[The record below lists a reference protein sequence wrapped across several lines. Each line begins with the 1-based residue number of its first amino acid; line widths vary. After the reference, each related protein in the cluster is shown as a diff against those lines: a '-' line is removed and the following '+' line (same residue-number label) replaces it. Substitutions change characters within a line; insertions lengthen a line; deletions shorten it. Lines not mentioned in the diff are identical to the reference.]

1 MISADTLNH
10 IVELKKR
17 LVSSVFVFSIAFLG
31 VFLFCRPL
39 FDHLTQPILKFL
51 PSSYQLVSTQ
61 ITTPFT
67 VLMKFSVFIALITV
81 IPYILFQLWTF
92 IAPGLYKHEKKV
104 FFPLLLLST
113 ALFYTGGLFA
123 FFVVCPLALNFFYHF
138 APSDIKVMT
147 DLGAYFGFVSNLML
161 IFAFSFQI
169 PIIIFSLLYF
179 KLISIE
185 QYVQK
190 RPYIIVG
197 CFVIGMLLTPPDV
210 VSQVLLAIPLLI
222 LFELGVWLSKILKPS
237 TKIIAS

>member
-1 MISADTLNH
+1 MISTDTLNH
-10 IVELKKR
+10 IIELKKR
-17 LVSSVFVFSIAFLG
+17 LVASVLVFSVAFLAVFV
-31 VFLFCRPL
+31 FCRPL
-39 FDHLTQPILKFL
+39 FDLLTQPILKFL
-51 PSSYQLVSTQ
+51 PNSYQIVSTQ

-67 VLMKFSVFIALITV
+67 VLMKFSVFLALIIV
-81 IPYILFQLWTF
+81 IPYLLFQLWSF
-92 IAPGLYKHEKKV
+92 IAPGLYQHEKKV

-147 DLGAYFGFVSNLML
+147 DLGAYFGFISNLML

-169 PIIIFSLLYF
+169 PIVIFSLLYF
-179 KLISIE
+179 NLISIE

-197 CFVIGMLLTPPDV
+197 CFIVGMLLTPPDV
-210 VSQVLLAIPLLI
+210 VSQVLLAVPLLI
-222 LFELGVWLSKILKPS
+222 LFELGVWLSKIFKP
-237 TKIIAS
+237 TPTMIAS